1 MVTLSLCDGRG
12 MVKVIGLLLQPL
24 QHISIKPDHDA
35 GDGRGGASCTLV
47 TGMEAAVQSKGE
59 HLRGVCLVQ

>member
-1 MVTLSLCDGRG
+1 M
-12 MVKVIGLLLQPL
+12 KVIGLLLQSL

-47 TGMEAAVQSKGE
+47 TGMEAAVQSKDE
-59 HLRGVCLVQ
+59 HFRGVCLVQ